1 MACRTREADGNALQL
16 SGPKRHAHVGAGRP
30 RLLVLVLDSVENA
43 GQMQARCGGLDD
55 VEWGV
60 DLRGLGGQHAAVH
73 ALGEEKVVILDELWW
88 HWGGYGTREGGGLH
102 R

>member
-1 MACRTREADGNALQL
+1 MACRHSKADGNALQL

-30 RLLVLVLDSVENA
+30 RLLVLDSVAA

-60 DLRGLGGQHAAVH
+60 DLRGLGGQNAAAH
-73 ALGEEKVVILDELWW
+73 ALGEERVVILDVKE
-88 HWGGYGTREGGGLH
+88 R
-102 R
+102 